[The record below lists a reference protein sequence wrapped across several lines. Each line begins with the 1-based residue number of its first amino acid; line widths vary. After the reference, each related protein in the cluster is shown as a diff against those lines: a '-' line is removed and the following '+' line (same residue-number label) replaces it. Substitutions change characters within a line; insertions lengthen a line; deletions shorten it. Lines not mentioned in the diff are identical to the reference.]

1 VTGRVVLVGAGPG
14 DPDLLTVRALRELER
29 AEVLLYDALIEPAL
43 LELANPACER
53 IDVGKRG
60 DGSKGVAQDKIA
72 DLMIEKARLG
82 KRVVRLKG
90 GDPFVF
96 GRGGEEASRLR
107 AAGVPFEIVPGVT
120 SALAVPA
127 YAGIPVTDRRLS
139 SSVAIV
145 TGHRGK
151 EEFDHR
157 IDWEGLA
164 ESAETLVILMGTAW
178 LDDICAR
185 VIAGGRDPA
194 TPAAAISRGTTP
206 QQRVVT
212 ARLDELASRV
222 TALGVIAPTVVVIGR
237 TVEFRQELAWYELLP
252 LFGKRVLVPRAAA
265 QSAELAHELR
275 RRGAEPV
282 SVPLLAFA
290 PTPELEALRESLARV
305 PQSDWLVFTSAN
317 AVRFSAPHLPAL
329 GRARVACIGAAT
341 AREAEARGLGVSLRP
356 EAEGSP
362 EALAAELAAVG
373 DLTGARV
380 VFPRAARARETLA
393 EELARRGANVD
404 SPEAYRTVAP
414 DGAGAALREALASG
428 IDAVALTSPSTVE
441 HLFALLTPREG
452 DALAERARF
461 ACIGPTTAEAL
472 RAARPELR
480 FETAA
485 RPSMNALADAT
496 ELACAEEP
504 DGLS

>member
-1 VTGRVVLVGAGPG
+1 MTGRVLLVGAGPG
-14 DPDLLTVRALRELER
+14 DPDLLTVRALRELEQ
-29 AEVLLYDALIEPAL
+29 AEVLLYDALIDPAL

-72 DLMIEKARLG
+72 DLMIEKARQG

-107 AAGVPFEIVPGVT
+107 AAGVPFEVVPGI
-120 SALAVPA
+120 SAALAVPA

-139 SSVAIV
+139 SSVAVV

-151 EEFDHR
+151 DEFDHR

-164 ESAETLVILMGTAW
+164 RSAETLVILMGTAW

-212 ARLDELASRV
+212 ARLDELAARV
-222 TALGVIAPTVVVIGR
+222 TAVGLSAPTVVVIGR
-237 TVEFRQELAWYELLP
+237 AVEFRQHIAWYEALP
-252 LFGKRVLVPRAAA
+252 LFGRRVLAPRAAA
-265 QSAELAHELR
+265 QGGELALELR

-282 SVPLLAFA
+282 GVPLLAFA
-290 PTPELEALRESLARV
+290 PSADPAALRESLSRA
-305 PQSDWLVFTSAN
+305 SSYDWIVFTSAN
-317 AVRFSAPHLPAL
+317 AVRFAAPAL
-329 GRARVACIGAAT
+329 GPLGAARIACIGAAT
-341 AREAEARGLGVSLRP
+341 ARAAEAAGLVVAVRP
-356 EAEGSP
+356 DAEGSP
-362 EALAAELAAVG
+362 ESLAAELARVSQLAGAAV
-373 DLTGARV
+373 L
-380 VFPRAARARETLA
+380 FPRAARAREALA
-393 EELARRGANVD
+393 DELARRGARVD
-404 SPEAYRTVAP
+404 APEAYRTVVPEA
-414 DGAGAALREALASG
+414 AGAALREALAGG
-428 IDAVALTSPSTVE
+428 IDAVAFTSPSTVE
-441 HLFALLTPREG
+441 HLFALLAPRE
-452 DALAERARF
+452 AEELAARARF

-472 RAARPELR
+472 RSARPGIRFEIAARP
-480 FETAA
+480 A
-485 RPSMNALADAT
+485 MGALVEALERAF
-496 ELACAEEP
+496 AE
-504 DGLS
+504 DDHGFS